1 VASYFSVL
9 SDLIS
14 LIAPNISAYPRYLNR
29 FRSVGSY
36 GTRNIVV
43 IGMMVWE
50 RPTDCIVL
58 TLSKF

>member
-1 VASYFSVL
+1 VL